1 MTKFFIIKALQERF
15 LKYNKIHKISKVA
28 TKVIV
33 VHFDNASSDNAYYFD
48 FNLVSVYKKP
58 LQQSDDNSQVFSSPF
73 DLFLKS
79 KLKNTNIANVEIIN
93 NDKILCLKLVSKR
106 SYKQDEFYLIIEFL
120 PRVANLIVLNSN
132 KKILQALY
140 FKQFQDRNIQIGQTY
155 IPPKK
160 PNIEFKADNIDDLD
174 KLLIENYVQINSSIL
189 DRKKA
194 DKIKIIQAKIQAL
207 QKILSS
213 LSNSKELKEQANSLQ
228 NKASLLLA
236 NKDKIKPYTREITLK
251 DANNQD
257 IHIVLDS
264 NCSDVIAIINQ
275 MFEKSKKLKAKSNK
289 IHIQKDEIE
298 SKIEFYSKLISNIQ
312 EATNENECEF
322 LYPTQN
328 KSKKK
333 QNEKN
338 KPYASFE
345 YDGFLIWLGRN
356 ERENIYLLKN
366 SNVSDFWFHLQGMP
380 SCHVIVKTK
389 KKSLPH
395 EVIQKAGSLC
405 ATFSLNK
412 GDGNFRVDYTKR
424 ANVTIKNG
432 ANVTYQP
439 YNTMSVN
446 V

>member
-1 MTKFFIIKALQERF
+1 MTKFFIIKALQGRF
-15 LKYNKIHKISKVA
+15 SKYNKIHKISKVA

-33 VHFDNASSDNAYYFD
+33 IHFDNGSGDSAYYFD

-58 LQQSDDNSQVFSSPF
+58 QEQSDDNSQVFNSPF
-73 DLFLKS
+73 DLFLKN
-79 KLKNTNIANVEIIN
+79 KLKNTNIANVEILN
-93 NDKILCLKLVSKR
+93 NDKILCLKLVSKK

-120 PRVANLIVLNSN
+120 PRVANLIVLNAN
-132 KKILQALY
+132 HKILQALY
-140 FKQFQDRNIQIGQTY
+140 FKQFQNRNIQISQTY
-155 IPPKK
+155 QPPQK
-160 PNIEFKADNIDDLD
+160 PNIEFKSDRVDDLD
-174 KLLIENYVQINSSIL
+174 KLLIDNYLQINSSVL
-189 DRKKA
+189 QNKKA
-194 DKIKIIQAKIQAL
+194 DKIKTIKSKIQAL
-207 QKILSS
+207 QKILHS
-213 LSNSKELKEQANSLQ
+213 LNNSQELKKQADELQ

-236 NKDKIKPYTREITLK
+236 NIDKIKPYTNKIELK
-251 DANNQD
+251 DSDNKD
-257 IHIVLDS
+257 I
-264 NCSDVIAIINQ
+264 VIAIDGGANPIDVINK
-275 MFEKSKKLKAKSNK
+275 MFDKSKKLKVKSNK

-312 EATNENECEF
+312 EANNENECEF

-366 SNVSDFWFHLQGMP
+366 SNASDFWFHIQGMP

-389 KKSLPH
+389 KKTLPD
-395 EVIQKAGSLC
+395 EVVQKASMLC
-405 ATFSLNK
+405 ASFSLNK
-412 GDGNFRVDYTKR
+412 GDGTFKVDYTKR

-432 ANVTYQP
+432 ANVTYKQ
-439 YNTMSVN
+439 YSSVSVN
-446 V
+446 I

>member
-48 FNLVSVYKKP
+48 FNLVNVYKKP

-79 KLKNTNIANVEIIN
+79 KLKNTNITNVEIIN

-160 PNIEFKADNIDDLD
+160 PNIEFRADNIDDLD

-257 IHIVLDS
+257 IHIVLYE

-275 MFEKSKKLKAKSNK
+275 MFEKSKK
-289 IHIQKDEIE
+289 Q
-298 SKIEFYSKLISNIQ
+298 
-312 EATNENECEF
+312 
-322 LYPTQN
+322 
-328 KSKKK
+328 
-333 QNEKN
+333 
-338 KPYASFE
+338 
-345 YDGFLIWLGRN
+345 
-356 ERENIYLLKN
+356 
-366 SNVSDFWFHLQGMP
+366 
-380 SCHVIVKTK
+380 
-389 KKSLPH
+389 
-395 EVIQKAGSLC
+395 
-405 ATFSLNK
+405 
-412 GDGNFRVDYTKR
+412 
-424 ANVTIKNG
+424 
-432 ANVTYQP
+432 
-439 YNTMSVN
+439 
-446 V
+446 